1 MRIDR
6 THRPWL
12 VASCWI
18 LAAAVL
24 LYVIYTVRTR
34 CVGGG
39 TAVGLTLGIVGFGF
53 MLFAA
58 ALGIRKRYPIWRIGR
73 AQHWMRGHLWLGTLA
88 LPITFLHSGFHFGGW
103 LTSTLMVLLIVV
115 VVSGLF
121 GAYLQHTLPAQMMR
135 EVQFET
141 IYDQI
146 DHIRAGLIVEA
157 RERVQSVAEKMAPGR
172 GAGATVVLTYIGAIP
187 EINVELKEFS
197 ETFATQIEPWL
208 ENKVR
213 ESPLHDRAQ
222 SAQLFE
228 GLHRLM
234 PERAW
239 KTVDA
244 LEEICEE
251 KRQLD
256 RQAVL
261 HRTLHA
267 WLLCHIPLSVALIV
281 LGFVHA
287 IGSLRY

>member
-12 VASCWI
+12 IASCWI
-18 LAAAVL
+18 LGVSIAIFVPYAIYSKPDGGSAIGL
-24 LYVIYTVRTR
+24 LF
-34 CVGGG
+34 
-39 TAVGLTLGIVGFGF
+39 GIAGFGC

-88 LPITFLHSGFHFGGW
+88 LPLIFLHAGFHFGGL
-103 LTSTLMVLLIVV
+103 LTTILMVLLILVT
-115 VVSGLF
+115 VSGLI
-121 GAYLQHTLPAQMMR
+121 GAYLQHTLPTRIMR
-135 EVQFET
+135 EVGFET

-146 DHIRAGLIVEA
+146 DHVRRGLLREA
-157 RERVQSVAEKMAPGR
+157 EERLNTIAEEMAPGR

-187 EINVELKEFS
+187 EINTEIAELNSVFEKEIRPYLAN
-197 ETFATQIEPWL
+197 EA
-208 ENKVR
+208 KR
-213 ESPLHDRAQ
+213 SPLRLRDY

-228 GLHRLM
+228 RLRSM
-234 PERAW
+234 LPERAH
-239 KTVDA
+239 TTTTS

-256 RQAVL
+256 KQVVL

-267 WLLCHIPLSVALIV
+267 WLLCHIPLSLALIL

-287 IGSLRY
+287 IGALRY